1 MKPSILSAYSQMG
14 VLMAGIGVVLGIA
27 MGVDLVTREKESKS
41 LKSLLAYPVFRDEM
55 INGKARG
62 GVGALAM
69 GAVLVVSLAIM
80 TLFGIIPNF
89 DEFIRI
95 LIFGVIS
102 FLLVFTFFSLALL
115 MSTVTKDSGSA
126 LLYSLIVMIVLSSFI
141 PIFAYGPAYSAVFG
155 DPPTPPGMSTYS
167 YQQSSSAYS
176 VTSVAVAYRSDDP
189 VDPEELAEY
198 ERASRAY
205 TEQKRMITDLVTLV
219 SPTGNYQTVLG
230 AASQPAGD
238 NAPGLSSLL
247 GALTCNIIAL
257 LAMLLAFF
265 GLAWA
270 RFMRED
276 IR

>member
-1 MKPSILSAYSQMG
+1 
-14 VLMAGIGVVLGIA
+14 
-27 MGVDLVTREKESKS
+27 
-41 LKSLLAYPVFRDEM
+41 
-55 INGKARG
+55 
-62 GVGALAM
+62 
-69 GAVLVVSLAIM
+69 
-80 TLFGIIPNF
+80 
-89 DEFIRI
+89 
-95 LIFGVIS
+95 
-102 FLLVFTFFSLALL
+102 
-115 MSTVTKDSGSA
+115 
-126 LLYSLIVMIVLSSFI
+126 MIVLTSFI
-141 PIFAYGPAYSAVFG
+141 PIFAYSPVYSAVFG